1 MVSLNV
7 APKVGR
13 VGTEPVVVP
22 AGLGVGVLPGQAQV
36 LGDRTGDADPSERL
50 VVAGPLDGGA
60 AVGDELRRAETIV
73 LVEVERAA
81 EDERDGPA
89 AEINII
95 GLRIWGAGRDVAV
108 LDLVAGEVVLVEDR
122 GRRTARQ
129 RFQEAL
135 AEGIVGVA
143 GDGGCRL
150 LNAAEA
156 GVRQASGLA
165 AARSIVFAES
175 DFGGRVE
182 QRNLG
187 RSGLAVSLVGLG
199 CNNFAGRIDFAA
211 TQQVVHKALDLG
223 ITLFDNADT
232 YGERGGA
239 EEYLGKIL
247 GPRRKDIVLA
257 TKFGRPMDPAGKLQ
271 GASRR
276 YIMDACN
283 ASLRRLRTDYIDLYW
298 QHIEDPRTPIEET
311 LRALDDLVRQGKVR
325 YIACST
331 LAAWQVV
338 EAQWTARAQ
347 GLEHFIA
354 CQERYSLLE
363 REYEPNMA
371 AMVEAYGLGLIPFSP
386 LANGLLTGK
395 YRRDRRL
402 PEGAR
407 LTTTQ
412 RMAERYLTERNWAIV
427 ERLAAFAEAR
437 GRTMLE
443 LAMSWLA
450 ARPAVASIIAGATAP
465 EQLEQNVGA
474 VEWALTRQDIDEI
487 DRLAAN

>member
-1 MVSLNV
+1 
-7 APKVGR
+7 
-13 VGTEPVVVP
+13 
-22 AGLGVGVLPGQAQV
+22 
-36 LGDRTGDADPSERL
+36 
-50 VVAGPLDGGA
+50 
-60 AVGDELRRAETIV
+60 
-73 LVEVERAA
+73 
-81 EDERDGPA
+81 
-89 AEINII
+89 
-95 GLRIWGAGRDVAV
+95 
-108 LDLVAGEVVLVEDR
+108 
-122 GRRTARQ
+122 
-129 RFQEAL
+129 
-135 AEGIVGVA
+135 
-143 GDGGCRL
+143 
-150 LNAAEA
+150 
-156 GVRQASGLA
+156 
-165 AARSIVFAES
+165 
-175 DFGGRVE
+175 VE

-199 CNNFAGRIDFAA
+199 CNNFAGRIDFDA
-211 TQQVVHKALDLG
+211 TKRVVHKALDLG

-247 GPRRKDIVLA
+247 GDRRKDIVLA
-257 TKFGRPMDPAGKLQ
+257 TKFGRPMDPEGRKQ

-276 YIMDACN
+276 YILDAAE
-283 ASLRRLRTDYIDLYW
+283 ASLRRLQTDYIDLYW
-298 QHIEDPRTPIEET
+298 QHIEDPRTPMQET

-331 LAAWQVV
+331 LASWQVV
-338 EAQWTARAQ
+338 EAQWTSRTQ
-347 GLEHFIA
+347 NLEPYIA

-395 YRRDRRL
+395 YQRNRRL

-412 RMAERYLTERNWAIV
+412 RMADRYLTERNWAIV
-427 ERLAAFAEAR
+427 ERLTDFCAAR

-450 ARPAVASIIAGATAP
+450 SRPAVSSIIAGATQP
-465 EQLEQNVGA
+465 EQLEQNAHA
-474 VEWALTRQDIDEI
+474 VEWALTREDMDEI
-487 DRLAAN
+487 DRLTAN